1 MPKSGQKMIVRLN
14 GEEVCAQDGTAL
26 SVFLAGFSLDPE
38 RVVVEYNKVIVPAQ
52 EFGDIFLK
60 EGDTLEVVSFVGGG

>member
-1 MPKSGQKMIVRLN
+1 MIVRLN
-14 GEEVCAQDGTAL
+14 GEEVSAQDGVAL
-26 SVFLAGFSLDPE
+26 SVFLADFSLDPE

-52 EFGDIFLK
+52 KFGSIFLK